1 MTAGEAS
8 LGDSSLGRLVDVC
21 EAPESLTENMSSS
34 RNAPGAVSWTCSRW
48 IICERPS
55 HLFCF
60 WFWSASLVF
69 ATWHNHRQIKAST
82 TCARIDCLES
92 SRLMFANLLLQL
104 GIGEVLHMFA
114 WRNSYQRGLRWFI
127 GAKKKDG
134 RVKAHETGWHI
145 VSFFFLSW
153 AERTG
158 CWILEILN
166 VTQMP
171 KGSVTVSSKKG
182 INCTSDLKLLMKF
195 AGHLEK
201 NWFKKPLFVKQLP
214 P

>member
-127 GAKKKDG
+127 GAKKKMDEWRLTKQVG
-134 RVKAHETGWHI
+134 I
-145 VSFFFLSW
+145 SFRFSFYLGLKEPDVGSW
-153 AERTG
+153 RFWMWLK
-158 CWILEILN
+158 C
-166 VTQMP
+166 P
-171 KGSVTVSSKKG
+171 KV
-182 INCTSDLKLLMKF
+182 L
-195 AGHLEK
+195 
-201 NWFKKPLFVKQLP
+201 WQ
-214 P
+214 

>member
-127 GAKKKDG
+127 GAKKRWRSEGSRNRLAYRFD
-134 RVKAHETGWHI
+134 
-145 VSFFFLSW
+145 FLS
-153 AERTG
+153 
-158 CWILEILN
+158 ILGWKNRMLDPGDSECDSN
-166 VTQMP
+166 AQRFCDS
-171 KGSVTVSSKKG
+171 KFKKG
-182 INCTSDLKLLMKF
+182 N
-195 AGHLEK
+195 
-201 NWFKKPLFVKQLP
+201 QLH
-214 P
+214 